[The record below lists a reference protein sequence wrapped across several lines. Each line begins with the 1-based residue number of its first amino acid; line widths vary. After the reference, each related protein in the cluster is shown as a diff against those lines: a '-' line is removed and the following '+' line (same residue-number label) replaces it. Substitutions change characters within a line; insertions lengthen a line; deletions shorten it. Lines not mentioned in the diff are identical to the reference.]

1 MLDLREVKLWSWA
14 TDADDVRSRNRE
26 MGMMN
31 VDAMGAAEDDVKSD
45 DISHPTVTEM
55 ISTRNNVS
63 LVAHSVPVNA
73 FAYKSSS

>member
-1 MLDLREVKLWSWA
+1 
-14 TDADDVRSRNRE
+14 
-26 MGMMN
+26 MMN

-55 ISTRNNVS
+55 ISTRNRNNVS

>member
-1 MLDLREVKLWSWA
+1 
-14 TDADDVRSRNRE
+14 
-26 MGMMN
+26 MMN

-55 ISTRNNVS
+55 ISTRNNV
-63 LVAHSVPVNA
+63 AHSVPVNA